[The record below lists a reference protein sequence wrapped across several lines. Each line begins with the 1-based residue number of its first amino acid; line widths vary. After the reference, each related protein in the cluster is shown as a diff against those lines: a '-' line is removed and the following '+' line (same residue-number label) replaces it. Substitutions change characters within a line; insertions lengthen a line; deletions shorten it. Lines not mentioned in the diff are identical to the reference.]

1 MLGRHSSGAIA
12 RDNNGLLP
20 IHLASIKGHVDVVWA
35 LLQYWP
41 DSRELLNCHGQ
52 NILHVAAKSRG
63 HNNVCYILQTAELEK
78 LYKHEG
84 DKHGNTPLHLAT
96 MDWHPKI
103 VCTHRGSA
111 MHICFMCT

>member
-1 MLGRHSSGAIA
+1 MKDLRED
-12 RDNNGLLP
+12 RVQVLLQGTTMACFP
-20 IHLASIKGHVDVVWA
+20 IHLASIKGHVDVVRA

-63 HNNVCYILQTAELEK
+63 HNMVSYFLQTPELEK
-78 LYKHEG
+78 VYKHEG
-84 DKHGNTPLHLAT
+84 QHGNTPLHLAT

-103 VCTHRGSA
+103 VSTLTWDERVGL
-111 MHICFMCT
+111 